1 MQASSGLG
9 SQTEDIC
16 SGLLE
21 TETYD
26 LLSIPPCL
34 VRLTTTLPPLNETL
48 NGTLA
53 NETESEEP
61 ARRKRLVR
69 RQENVRRKRT
79 LMTVCDETFV
89 FGIFHQNISNI
100 SSSVLSPSRYKV
112 SRSRRLELQAEWDA
126 VSVWLRQT

>member
-1 MQASSGLG
+1 MQSSSGLG
-9 SQTEDIC
+9 SQTEDVC

-21 TETYD
+21 TESYD
-26 LLSIPPCL
+26 LLNIPPCL

-69 RQENVRRKRT
+69 RVENVRRKRT

-89 FGIFHQNISNI
+89 FGKYFDSKYFLYFILCVITPQ
-100 SSSVLSPSRYKV
+100 V
-112 SRSRRLELQAEWDA
+112 
-126 VSVWLRQT
+126 

>member
-89 FGIFHQNISNI
+89 FGIFHQNIFNI

-112 SRSRRLELQAEWDA
+112 PRSRRLELQAEWD
-126 VSVWLRQT
+126 SVPMWLRQA

>member
-1 MQASSGLG
+1 MQSSSGLG
-9 SQTEDIC
+9 SQTEDVC

-26 LLSIPPCL
+26 LFNIPPCL

-69 RQENVRRKRT
+69 RLESVRRKRT

-89 FGIFHQNISNI
+89 FGIFTPTIVQYLILCFITTRN
-100 SSSVLSPSRYKV
+100 KV
-112 SRSRRLELQAEWDA
+112 PRS
-126 VSVWLRQT
+126 

>member
-1 MQASSGLG
+1 MQSSSGLAPQ
-9 SQTEDIC
+9 SEDVC

-26 LLSIPPCL
+26 LLNIPSCL

-53 NETESEEP
+53 NETESGEP
-61 ARRKRLVR
+61 VRRKRLVR
-69 RQENVRRKRT
+69 RLENVRRKRT

-89 FGIFHQNISNI
+89 FGILHQIFSI
-100 SSSVLSPSRYKV
+100 FYSYYHTHRYKV
-112 SRSRRLELQAEWDA
+112 PRSRRLEL
-126 VSVWLRQT
+126 